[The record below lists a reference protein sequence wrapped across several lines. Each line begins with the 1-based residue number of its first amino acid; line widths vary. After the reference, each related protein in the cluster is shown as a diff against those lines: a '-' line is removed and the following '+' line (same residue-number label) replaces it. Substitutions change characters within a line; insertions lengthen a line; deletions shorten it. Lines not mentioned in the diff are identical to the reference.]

1 MALQHLLAAIARDGD
16 EAARREL
23 DAAREEA
30 ERILAEARARIEA
43 RLADRLKVRERTL
56 RASLEAELAAERR
69 RAAGELL
76 RARWRLVERIL
87 ADAAA
92 RLPAAAQSAA
102 FAEALPAQLEE
113 ALAYLGDGGGVV
125 RCPPPLVPLVSTL
138 LAGRPGIS
146 VEACE
151 DGAGI
156 RVLVPGAVEVDDTLE
171 ARLRRLGPR
180 LAMELLGLAESE
192 P

>member
-1 MALQHLLAAIARDGD
+1 MALEHLLAAIARDG
-16 EAARREL
+16 EAAVAREL
-23 DAAREEA
+23 DAARSEA
-30 ERILAEARARIEA
+30 ERILAEARARVEA
-43 RLADRLKVRERTL
+43 RRADRLAAREREL

-87 ADAAA
+87 EAA
-92 RLPAAAQSAA
+92 RAELPAAVESAG
-102 FAEALPAQLEE
+102 FAEVLPAQLDD
-113 ALAYLGDGGGVV
+113 ALAYLGDDGGVV
-125 RCPPPLVPLVSTL
+125 HCPPALAPLVSTL

-146 VEACE
+146 VEPST
-151 DGAGI
+151 GLLGI
-156 RVLVPGAVEVDDTLE
+156 RVEANGAVEVDDTLD

-180 LAMELLGLAESE
+180 LAMDLLRLAEAE